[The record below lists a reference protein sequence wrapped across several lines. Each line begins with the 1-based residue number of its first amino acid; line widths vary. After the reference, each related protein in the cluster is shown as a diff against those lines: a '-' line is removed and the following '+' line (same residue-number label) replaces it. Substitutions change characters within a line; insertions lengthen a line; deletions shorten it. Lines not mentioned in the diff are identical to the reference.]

1 VCESEGGR
9 AMLRFSSIRVREGGH
24 RWHAT
29 WQRGRMGDDGL
40 GVLRKEKR
48 PRVGWC
54 WAEMGRAD
62 RDAAGSVLVKTKENG
77 VGSSKD
83 FGPN

>member
-1 VCESEGGR
+1 
-9 AMLRFSSIRVREGGH
+9 
-24 RWHAT
+24 
-29 WQRGRMGDDGL
+29 L